1 VDTLIGGVA
10 GYVLSARAANITA
23 PLGLFVWLC
32 AIVYIVG
39 RLPISIANLG
49 VRESLL
55 VSMLAVYGVNKPA
68 ALLMS
73 MILFSRLVVMGVVG
87 AMYQISWTL
96 SERRGHQ
103 PAGD

>member
-1 VDTLIGGVA
+1 MIGGVA
-10 GYVLSARAANITA
+10 GYVIAARAANITA

-32 AIVYIVG
+32 AIVYIIG

-55 VSMLAVYGVNKPA
+55 VSMLAIYGVDKSA

-73 MILFSRLVVMGVVG
+73 MILFSRLVVMAVVG
-87 AMYQISWTL
+87 AMYQVSWTL
-96 SERRGHQ
+96 SERRGRQ
-103 PAGD
+103 AAGD